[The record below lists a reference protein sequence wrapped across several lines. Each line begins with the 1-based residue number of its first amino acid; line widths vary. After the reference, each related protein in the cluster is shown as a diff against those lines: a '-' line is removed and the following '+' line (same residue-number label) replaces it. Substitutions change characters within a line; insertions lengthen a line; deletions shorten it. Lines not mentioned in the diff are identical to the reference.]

1 VSTSAFGAD
10 AAKGPRASVVVWDCD
25 VARRSRVTSVI
36 AACGAQP
43 YALRGATAAPALRRS
58 QVALVAAGE
67 RTGAPAAAAEA
78 MRAAASSGLRVLA
91 YADGISAWSTV
102 ERCRV
107 LLLGAALLL
116 DSARSDFE
124 AALARE
130 LKALLQEQSATAAE
144 RERLQEKLAEIGV
157 VAESTLMLQVFRLI
171 VRLAQLSEVPVL
183 IAGESGTGKELL
195 ARAVHRLDPKRKDG
209 PFVAVNC
216 AAISPNIVESELFG
230 HARGAFTGAER
241 ARKGL
246 IRAAAGGVLFLD
258 EIGEMS
264 LELQAKMLRVLQ
276 DGLVT
281 SVGDENAVRA
291 DARIVAASNRELSRR
306 VAEGAFRADLYHR
319 LNVVPVKVPPLRER
333 PEDLEP
339 LVRHFVARHRGLAA
353 APAELEPEFIDALRG
368 LELHGNARE
377 LENLVRQALV
387 RKRDSAPLALRDLP
401 AEVWQELCAR
411 REGAARAP
419 EREAPGLGP
428 GAPDLIH
435 ILSAHGW
442 KLSPSLGDC
451 ERHMIHAALARAKGN
466 QTKAAELLG
475 ITPRSIY
482 NKLRRP
488 PA

>member
-1 VSTSAFGAD
+1 MSTSAFGGD
-10 AAKGPRASVVVWDCD
+10 ALSNGSRASVVVWDYD
-25 VARRSRVTSVI
+25 VARRARITSVI
-36 AACGAQP
+36 AGCGAQP
-43 YALRGATAAPALRRS
+43 FAFGADAVAPALRHA
-58 QVALVAAGE
+58 QAALVAAG
-67 RTGAPAAAAEA
+67 RRSNAPTTAAEV
-78 MRAAASSGLRVLA
+78 MRSAASSGVRVLA
-91 YADGISAWSTV
+91 YEDGISGWSTV

-124 AALARE
+124 SALASE
-130 LKALLQEQSATAAE
+130 LKTLLQEQAATAAE
-144 RERLQEKLAEIGV
+144 QEDLQQRLAESGV
-157 VAESTLMLQVFRLI
+157 VARSPPMLQVCRLI

-195 ARAVHRLDPKRKDG
+195 ARAVHRLDPRRKDG
-209 PFVAVNC
+209 PFIAVNC

-276 DGLVT
+276 DGVVT
-281 SVGDENAVRA
+281 SVGEENAVRT
-291 DARIVAASNRELSRR
+291 DVRIVAATNRELSRR
-306 VAEGAFRADLYHR
+306 VAEGGFRTDLYHR

-339 LVRHFVARHRGLAA
+339 LVRHFVAKHRRLATASA
-353 APAELEPEFIDALRG
+353 ALEAEFIDALRG

-387 RKRDSAPLALRDLP
+387 RKRDGEPLGLRHLP

-411 REGAARAP
+411 REN
-419 EREAPGLGP
+419 APGAVGQEP
-428 GAPDLIH
+428 AAAPDLMH

-451 ERHMIHAALARAKGN
+451 ERHMIQAALARANGN

-482 NKLRRP
+482 NKLRRLP
-488 PA
+488 